1 MVSFIALLLRK
12 QTNENSYPVYTC
24 TMGIRQ
30 FHKYFPVLNYG
41 QLEREERERI
51 KTKMNALIT
60 RKLDYY
66 SGCYT
71 QKIQSHIPV

>member
-41 QLEREERERI
+41 QLEREEREREWED
-51 KTKMNALIT
+51 KNKDECANNTKIGL
-60 RKLDYY
+60 L
-66 SGCYT
+66 
-71 QKIQSHIPV
+71 